1 MELIDNQGKGFGDG
15 EGSFSFQS
23 KLWVDYRPFEVSGFE
38 PNFVFK
44 FEREEGVLGMGGH
57 DLTG

>member
-1 MELIDNQGKGFGDG
+1 MELIDNQGGGFGDG

-38 PNFVFK
+38 PNF
-44 FEREEGVLGMGGH
+44 EGVLGMGGH